1 MVMWRS
7 RARIVGRA
15 ACQTCRY
22 DRCSCTLS
30 TSSWHSQVSKHN
42 AFRAR
47 TIAVIPMTMEW
58 SDDVQG
64 QKMPPVECFTRC
76 DGKVG
81 SVLRQR
87 ALHDR
92 ELPGTGLGRGGFQ
105 VSVG

>member
-1 MVMWRS
+1 
-7 RARIVGRA
+7 
-15 ACQTCRY
+15 
-22 DRCSCTLS
+22 
-30 TSSWHSQVSKHN
+30 
-42 AFRAR
+42 
-47 TIAVIPMTMEW
+47 MTMEW